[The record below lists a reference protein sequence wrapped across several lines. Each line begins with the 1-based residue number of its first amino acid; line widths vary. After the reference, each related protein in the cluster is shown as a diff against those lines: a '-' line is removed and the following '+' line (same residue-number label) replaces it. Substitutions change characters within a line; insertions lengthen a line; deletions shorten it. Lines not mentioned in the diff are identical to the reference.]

1 MKNPPHNIAR
11 VLSKL
16 GHCSRAQA
24 IELVQAGRVSVNGKI
39 ITAPGIKV
47 DFAADIEIDGQKIG
61 KKKHIYI
68 ILYKPAG
75 YITSR
80 SDERGRDTVYIFL
93 SGIEDWV
100 SPVGRLDKDSEGLLI
115 FTNNNAFGD
124 RMTHPMS
131 RTPRTYEVTIDKVLS
146 EDELESIRRGTDI
159 GRGETSNPVLIRV
172 TGSAP
177 KSMTLEVTLVEGKN
191 REVRRLFKMYDCLVT
206 KLKRVSFGP
215 FKLGALEPGEWQY
228 FTPPAELLKPV
239 DKKKRR

>member
-24 IELVQAGRVSVNGKI
+24 VELVRAGRVRVNGKVL
-39 ITAPGIKV
+39 TLPGVKV
-47 DFAADIEIDGQKIG
+47 HFDADIEIDGQKIG

-75 YITSR
+75 YVTSR

-93 SGIEDWV
+93 SEIEDWV

-146 EDELESIRRGTDI
+146 PVELENIRRGTDI
-159 GRGETSNPVLIRV
+159 GRGESSTPVSVKV
-172 TGSAP
+172 TRTEP
-177 KSMTLEVTLVEGKN
+177 KTMDLEVTLVEGKN
-191 REVRRLFKMYDCLVT
+191 REIRRLFKIYDCLVT
-206 KLKRVSFGP
+206 KLKRTSFGP
-215 FKLGALEPGEWQY
+215 FKLEDLEPGEWRY